1 MGLLPQLREHSRICP
16 QRLRAA
22 CGGFSFSSQVWPIA
36 SAEGVAMTTTTSEPV
51 STGGGQVERKPLMTG
66 RALLMMN
73 LGFFGVQFSFGL
85 TQSAVNPLFL
95 LIGAQPDQ
103 LPILNLAGPVTG
115 LLIQP
120 LIGAVS
126 DRTWSPRWGRRRPFI
141 TAGAILCAIILLVFP
156 FVGILWLGVACFW
169 LLDVGNNTSM
179 EPYRAFISDRLPKSQ
194 LARGFLTQSMFTG
207 AGAVLANLSLFLLQ
221 KISALDT
228 TAGNGVPYW
237 MYVCFM
243 IGTVCI
249 LLTVLTA
256 MARTKEL
263 TPSDAELEEIR
274 STPKGLHHAVL
285 EIKEAVRVMP
295 VAMHKIG
302 VVFLFQWYAMFIY
315 WQFLAV
321 SLGETVFHANPDQ
334 GGPAWEDAIAWS
346 GLQNAAYNFVTMVS
360 ALFLVG
366 FAQRIGAKRVHAAAL
381 GLAAVALIW
390 LSHIDNQYLA
400 LVPMIGLGIF
410 WASAVGVPYLMV
422 ASMVPAKRTGV
433 YMGILNMMIVVPML
447 IETVSFGWIFSHLLD
462 NKGSNAIM
470 LAGVLMAIGG
480 VAMLW
485 VNPPDEAD
493 ESPIMPLGS
502 KRSITVYDRVVVG
515 SDGTP
520 TSLYAVDRAAEVA
533 QAAQARLIVV
543 TAYREDDPSMA
554 SRSVEGLHRDI
565 YGAEVARKALEKSV
579 TGLTKERARY
589 IEQRLVP
596 GDPARALLDTVGSN
610 PANLIVVG
618 NRGLGASEG
627 EVVGS
632 VPRDVVKDAICDVL
646 VVQTSALDE
655 DRIFAKEPA
664 EAAADGARP
673 VTGTDSEG

>member
-1 MGLLPQLREHSRICP
+1 MTTMTSES
-16 QRLRAA
+16 
-22 CGGFSFSSQVWPIA
+22 A
-36 SAEGVAMTTTTSEPV
+36 SAA
-51 STGGGQVERKPLMTG
+51 GGQVERKPLMTG
-66 RALLMMN
+66 PAILMMN

-95 LIGAQPDQ
+95 LIGARPDQ

-115 LLIQP
+115 LVIQP
-120 LIGAVS
+120 LIGAIS
-126 DRTWSPRWGRRRPFI
+126 DRTWHPRWGRRRPFV
-141 TAGAILCAIILLVFP
+141 TAGAILCAVILAVFP
-156 FVGILWLGVACFW
+156 FVGVLWLGVICFW

-221 KISALDT
+221 KVSALQK

-237 MYVCFM
+237 MYVCFL
-243 IGTVCI
+243 IGTFCI

-256 MARTKEL
+256 MARTREI
-263 TPSDAELEEIR
+263 TPSDEDLAEIR
-274 STPKGLHHAVL
+274 STPKGLHHAVTD
-285 EIKEAVRVMP
+285 IKDAVRAMP

-321 SLGETVFHANPDQ
+321 SLGETVFHATPEE
-334 GGPAWEDAIAWS
+334 GGPAWNDAIAWS
-346 GLQNAAYNFVTMVS
+346 GLQNATYNAVTAVS

-366 FAQRIGAKRVHAAAL
+366 FAAKIGAKRVHAVAL

-390 LSHIDNQYLA
+390 LAHISNQYVA
-400 LVPMIGLGIF
+400 LLPMIGVGIF

-433 YMGILNMMIVVPML
+433 YMGILNMMIFVPML
-447 IETVSFGWIFSHLLD
+447 IETVTFGWIFTHLLD
-462 NKGSNAIM
+462 SKGSNAIM

-493 ESPIMPLGS
+493 ESPIVPLGS
-502 KRSITVYDRVVVG
+502 RRSITVYDQVVVG
-515 SDGTP
+515 SDGTA

-533 QAAQARLIVV
+533 EAAQARLVVV
-543 TAYREDDPSMA
+543 TAYRDAEPGTA
-554 SRSVEGLHRDI
+554 PQVAEGAHREL
-565 YGAEVARKALEKSV
+565 YGAETARRALEKSV
-579 TGLTKERARY
+579 TGLTRERVRY
-589 IEQRLVP
+589 VDQRLVA
-596 GDPARALLDTVGSN
+596 GDPAQALLDAVGRN

-618 NRGLGASEG
+618 NRGLGAAAG
-627 EVVGS
+627 QHLGS
-632 VPRDVVKDAICDVL
+632 VPGDVVKKALCDVL
-646 VVQTSALDE
+646 VVQTAALDE
-655 DRIFAKEPA
+655 ERLFAKG
-664 EAAADGARP
+664 D
-673 VTGTDSEG
+673 TGTAVDDVADLEAGN

>member
-1 MGLLPQLREHSRICP
+1 
-16 QRLRAA
+16 
-22 CGGFSFSSQVWPIA
+22 
-36 SAEGVAMTTTTSEPV
+36 MTTTAESV
-51 STGGGQVERKPLMTG
+51 STGAGQADRKPLMTPG
-66 RALLMMN
+66 AILMMN

-95 LIGAQPDQ
+95 LIGAKPDQ

-115 LLIQP
+115 LIIQP
-120 LIGAVS
+120 LIGAIS
-126 DRTWSPRWGRRRPFI
+126 DRTWSPRWGRRRPFV
-141 TAGAILCAIILLVFP
+141 TAGAILCSVILFAFP
-156 FVGILWLGVACFW
+156 FVGVLWLGVLCFW
-169 LLDVGNNTSM
+169 LLDAGNNTSM

-207 AGAVLANLSLFLLQ
+207 AGAVLANLSLFVLQ
-221 KISALDT
+221 KVSSLNEE
-228 TAGNGVPYW
+228 AGNGVPYW
-237 MYVCFM
+237 MYICFM

-263 TPSDAELEEIR
+263 TPSEEDLAELR
-274 STPKGLHHAVL
+274 AQPKGLKGFVGD
-285 EIKEAVRVMP
+285 ISDAVRTMP

-302 VVFLFQWYAMFIY
+302 FVFLFQWYAMFIY

-321 SLGETVFHANPDQ
+321 SIGETAFNANPEQ
-334 GGPAWEDAIAWS
+334 GGKDWDAAIAWS
-346 GLQNAAYNFVTMVS
+346 GLMNGAYNFVTMIS

-366 FAQRIGAKRVHAAAL
+366 LAQKMGAKRVHAMSL
-381 GLAAVALIW
+381 GLAAAALIW
-390 LSHIDNQYLA
+390 VAHISNQYLA

-410 WASAVGVPYLMV
+410 WASAVGIPYLMV

-447 IETVSFGWIFSHLLD
+447 IETVTFGWIYKHLLD
-462 NKGSNAIM
+462 DKGSNALI
-470 LAGVLMAIGG
+470 LAGVLMAIGA

-493 ESPIMPLGS
+493 ESPIVPLGS

-533 QAAQARLIVV
+533 QAAQARLVVV
-543 TAYREDDPSMA
+543 TAYSEAPSGAGITSMA
-554 SRSVEGLHRDI
+554 EHRNL
-565 YGAEVARKALEKSV
+565 YGVDTARQALEKSV
-579 TGLTKERARY
+579 AGLTRDRVRFVD
-589 IEQRLVP
+589 QRLVP
-596 GDPARALLDTVGSN
+596 GDPAQALLDTVGAN

-627 EVVGS
+627 EALGS
-632 VPRDVVKDAICDVL
+632 VPRNVVRNAVCDVL

-655 DRIFAKEPA
+655 DRLFGGQREQ
-664 EAAADGARP
+664 AADDGASSAPRANL
-673 VTGTDSEG
+673 EG

>member
-1 MGLLPQLREHSRICP
+1 MDS
-16 QRLRAA
+16 
-22 CGGFSFSSQVWPIA
+22 
-36 SAEGVAMTTTTSEPV
+36 
-51 STGGGQVERKPLMTG
+51 

-95 LIGAQPDQ
+95 LIGADPDQ

-120 LIGAVS
+120 LIGAIS
-126 DRTWSPRWGRRRPFI
+126 DRTWHPRWGRRRPFI
-141 TAGAILCAIILLVFP
+141 TVGALLCAVILFVFP
-156 FVGILWLGVACFW
+156 FVGVLWLGVICFW
-169 LLDVGNNTSM
+169 LLDAGNNTSM

-207 AGAVLANLSLFLLQ
+207 AGAVLANISLFALQ
-221 KISALDT
+221 KVSALDK

-263 TPSDAELEEIR
+263 TPSDEELAEMR
-274 STPKGLHHAVL
+274 AQPKTVGNFVHDIAD
-285 EIKEAVRVMP
+285 AVRTMP

-321 SLGETVFHANPDQ
+321 SLGETVFHANPEQ
-334 GGPAWEDAIAWS
+334 GGPAWDSAIAWS
-346 GLQNAAYNFVTMVS
+346 GLMNGAYNFVTMIS

-366 FAQRIGAKRVHAAAL
+366 FARRIGAKRVHAIAL

-390 LSHIDNQYLA
+390 LAHISNQYVA
-400 LVPMIGLGIF
+400 LISMIGLGIF

-447 IETVSFGWIFSHLLD
+447 IETVTFGWIFKHFLSG
-462 NKGSNAIM
+462 KGSNAI
-470 LAGVLMAIGG
+470 LVAGVLMAIGA

-493 ESPIMPLGS
+493 ESPIVPLGA
-502 KRSITVYDRVVVG
+502 KRSISVYDRVVVG

-533 QAAQARLIVV
+533 QAAQAKLVVV
-543 TAYREDDPSMA
+543 TAYREGDGPPEPA
-554 SRSVEGLHRDI
+554 TGAHREI
-565 YGAEVARKALEKSV
+565 FGVPAARAALGRSV
-579 TGLTKERARY
+579 TGLTRERARY
-589 IEQRLVP
+589 IEQRLVA
-596 GDPARALLDTVGSN
+596 GDPAQALLDTVGAN

-627 EVVGS
+627 QLLGS
-632 VPRDVVKDAICDVL
+632 VPAGVVRNAVCDVL

-655 DRIFAKEPA
+655 ERMF
-664 EAAADGARP
+664 AAADRAESP
-673 VTGTDSEG
+673 PAET

>member
-1 MGLLPQLREHSRICP
+1 M
-16 QRLRAA
+16 A
-22 CGGFSFSSQVWPIA
+22 
-36 SAEGVAMTTTTSEPV
+36 TTTSESF
-51 STGGGQVERKPLMTG
+51 STVAGQDERRPLMSG
-66 RALLMMN
+66 SALLMMN

-95 LIGAQPDQ
+95 LIGADPEQ
-103 LPILNLAGPVTG
+103 LPILNLAGPITG

-120 LIGAVS
+120 LIGAIS
-126 DRTWSPRWGRRRPFI
+126 DRTWHPRWGRRRPFI
-141 TAGAILCAIILLVFP
+141 TGGAILCAIILFAFP
-156 FVGILWLGVACFW
+156 FVGVLWLGVISFW
-169 LLDVGNNTSM
+169 LLDAGNNTSM

-207 AGAVLANLSLFLLQ
+207 AGAVLANLSLFVLQ
-221 KISALDT
+221 KVSALDK

-237 MYVCFM
+237 MYACFM

-263 TPSDAELEEIR
+263 TPSDEDLEEMR
-274 STPKGLHHAVL
+274 SAPKGLGHAIA
-285 EIKEAVRVMP
+285 EIKDAVKVMP

-321 SLGETVFHANPDQ
+321 SLGETVFHGTPEE
-334 GGPAWEDAIAWS
+334 GGTAWDDAIAWS
-346 GLQNAAYNFVTMVS
+346 GLENGAYNFVTMVS

-366 FAQRIGAKRVHAAAL
+366 FAQRIGAQRVHATAL

-390 LSHIDNQYLA
+390 LAHIDNQYLA
-400 LVPMIGLGIF
+400 LVPMIGVGIF

-447 IETVSFGWIFSHLLD
+447 IQTVTFGWIFTHLLD
-462 NKGSNAIM
+462 GKGSNAMM
-470 LAGVLMAIGG
+470 LAGALMAIGA
-480 VAMLW
+480 VAMLF

-493 ESPIMPLGS
+493 ESPIMPLGH

-533 QAAQARLIVV
+533 QAAQAKLIVV
-543 TAYREDDPSMA
+543 TAYREGDPSA
-554 SRSVEGLHRDI
+554 APAPPRGCTATSTVSRLL
-565 YGAEVARKALEKSV
+565 AKPW
-579 TGLTKERARY
+579 RARSP
-589 IEQRLVP
+589 VSP
-596 GDPARALLDTVGSN
+596 GSGQDTSSSGSSSGTRRRPFSTRSARTRRASSSSATVGS
-610 PANLIVVG
+610 ARR
-618 NRGLGASEG
+618 RGSSWDRSQ
-627 EVVGS
+627 V
-632 VPRDVVKDAICDVL
+632 
-646 VVQTSALDE
+646 TS
-655 DRIFAKEPA
+655 
-664 EAAADGARP
+664 
-673 VTGTDSEG
+673 